1 MERKRFVAFNL
12 RSDDVGLKKPPNII
26 DDSTWG
32 DLTKRV
38 ESSRAVEKAFCFI
51 FFFVSNNFSIYIF
64 NTCACVVV
72 LNTSKQQEGQKSSHL
87 IIKIVPNANER

>member
-1 MERKRFVAFNL
+1 MSYYYTKKSVMERKRFVAFNL

-51 FFFVSNNFSIYIF
+51 FFFLFQIIFQYIFSIL
-64 NTCACVVV
+64 APV
-72 LNTSKQQEGQKSSHL
+72 LL
-87 IIKIVPNANER
+87 F